1 MSNDAGDF
9 SVSMPSVNVTQVL
22 LFGIANDS
30 YVFHMNAMLKNL
42 PQPFESQL
50 KSCVQVPT
58 QPEGLKVGQTLVV
71 DVH

>member
-1 MSNDAGDF
+1 MSNDGGDL
-9 SVSMPSVNVTQVL
+9 SVSMPPVNVTQVP

-30 YVFHMNAMLKNL
+30 SVFHMNAMLKNL

-58 QPEGLKVGQTLVV
+58 QPEGLNVGQSLVV
-71 DVH
+71 EVH